1 MGLQFIH
8 KNNMIINSKYYAL
21 LHKIGLD
28 CFENVWG
35 YSKGTLI
42 KKIKQRS
49 IICIEIKDKK
59 NKFIFYLKK
68 HNRVS
73 VGLKGIFRLF
83 FKKAFISEGRKEF
96 ENISSFLK
104 NGISTVT
111 VVAMGERFI
120 NFFWVESFIITK
132 DFSPYVS
139 LETLLKKSPDFFL
152 DAKIKKNLIEKIATV
167 ARKMHE
173 SGFNHQDFNT
183 THILVNYKNLNEPD
197 IALFDLQRVSRRRF
211 FKFRWPIKCLARLN
225 YSFPN
230 EIFSENDRIYLFQL
244 YKGKKKLNMWDRFQ
258 LFWIKRKTARIKR
271 HTEKIE
277 IKKQTERKS
286 FSRRNY

>member
-1 MGLQFIH
+1 ML
-8 KNNMIINSKYYAL
+8 
-21 LHKIGLD
+21 
-28 CFENVWG
+28 
-35 YSKGTLI
+35 
-42 KKIKQRS
+42 
-49 IICIEIKDKK
+49 
-59 NKFIFYLKK
+59 
-68 HNRVS
+68 
-73 VGLKGIFRLF
+73 RL
-83 FKKAFISEGRKEF
+83 
-96 ENISSFLK
+96 
-104 NGISTVT
+104 
-111 VVAMGERFI
+111 
-120 NFFWVESFIITK
+120 
-132 DFSPYVS
+132 
-139 LETLLKKSPDFFL
+139 
-152 DAKIKKNLIEKIATV
+152 KKNLIEKIATV

-225 YSFPN
+225 HSLPN
-230 EIFSENDRIYLFQL
+230 EIFNENDRIYLFQL

-258 LFWIKRKTARIKR
+258 LFWIKRKSARIKR